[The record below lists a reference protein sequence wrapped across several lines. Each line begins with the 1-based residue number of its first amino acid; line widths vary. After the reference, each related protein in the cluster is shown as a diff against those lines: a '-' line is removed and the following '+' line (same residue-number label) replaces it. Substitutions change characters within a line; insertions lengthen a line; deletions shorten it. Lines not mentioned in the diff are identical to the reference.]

1 MGDDGE
7 KFFEKVTGKSRD
19 NAGLVTLPFLRI
31 PLGGCATGHL
41 PPATCRLLTQNNQA
55 HPFSQG
61 NLAKCKVALLLCKSP

>member
-31 PLGGCATGHL
+31 PLGGCATDHL
-41 PPATCRLLTQNNQA
+41 PPAACSLKTTKPT
-55 HPFSQG
+55 H
-61 NLAKCKVALLLCKSP
+61 LAKATWQSAKWRCCCVRVPD